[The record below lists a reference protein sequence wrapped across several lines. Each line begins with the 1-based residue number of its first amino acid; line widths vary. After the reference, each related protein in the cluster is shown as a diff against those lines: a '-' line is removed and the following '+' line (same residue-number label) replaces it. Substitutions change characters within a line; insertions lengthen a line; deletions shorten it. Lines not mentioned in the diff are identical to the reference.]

1 MIFSEATIGQK
12 NAKEVSL
19 NFIESLNFQYVYV
32 NTQDGSTNMHTY
44 ACVVRFCSFVYLHF
58 SGRMT
63 SDLNIDYIICDKQ

>member
-19 NFIESLNFQYVYV
+19 NFIESLNLKYVYV
-32 NTQDGSTNMHTY
+32 NTEDGSANMHIY
-44 ACVVRFCSFVYLHF
+44 ACVVHFCSFLHLHL

-63 SDLNIDYIICDKQ
+63 SDLNIHYIICDKQ

>member
-1 MIFSEATIGQK
+1 MIFSEDTIGQK

-19 NFIESLNFQYVYV
+19 NFIESLNLQYVYV

-44 ACVVRFCSFVYLHF
+44 ACVVHFCSILCLHF

-63 SDLNIDYIICDKQ
+63 SEY